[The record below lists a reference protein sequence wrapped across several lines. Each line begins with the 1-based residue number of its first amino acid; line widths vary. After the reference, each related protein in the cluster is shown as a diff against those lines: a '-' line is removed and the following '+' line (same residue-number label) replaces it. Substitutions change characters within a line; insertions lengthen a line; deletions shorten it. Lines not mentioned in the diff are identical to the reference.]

1 MTQKPNLSF
10 DNLGIAPKILEVLD
24 RMQFKVP
31 TPIQHKAIPIA
42 IEGKDIIGIAQTGTG
57 KTLAFAIP
65 IIQRLARTKGCCLVL
80 APTRELAAQV
90 DDIFRKIAS
99 LFGIRTVVV
108 IGGAPIRPQ
117 IAAFKK
123 KPRVIIATPG
133 RLVDHMNQR
142 TVCLA
147 DINVLVLDEADRMLD
162 MGFLPQIRRIL
173 KVIPKD
179 RQTML
184 FSATI
189 PKEVVRIAASY
200 MKLPVH
206 VEVAPSGT
214 AAERIIQELFIVK
227 KDAKKQ
233 LLAKLLGQYHGP
245 VLLFSRTKRGAR
257 KITRYIKRLGY
268 EAAEIHSDRSLGQRR
283 EALEGFKVGKYRIL
297 AATDVAARG
306 IDVVGIELVLN
317 YDLPDD
323 VENYVHRIGRTGR
336 AGHDGRAI
344 SFATPEQG
352 KDVRNIEK
360 LIKTALPI
368 AEHPDLP
375 KEEFF
380 QASQGV
386 RSLPPSPRRRGGHR
400 SGLRRN
406 PGRPK
411 RKQRGITPARVAR
424 ATGER
429 RK

>member
-31 TPIQHKAIPIA
+31 TPIQHKAIPVVIGG
-42 IEGKDIIGIAQTGTG
+42 EDIIGVAQTGTG

-65 IIQRLARTKGCCLVL
+65 IIQRLARTKGRCLVL
-80 APTRELAAQV
+80 TPTRELAIQV
-90 DDIFRKIAS
+90 NDAFRKIAS

-108 IGGAPIRPQ
+108 IGGTPIRPQ

-123 KPRVIIATPG
+123 NPRVIIATPG

-142 TVCLA
+142 TVYLT
-147 DINVLVLDEADRMLD
+147 DVNVLVLDEADRMLD

-189 PKEVVRIAASY
+189 PKEVVEIAASH
-200 MKLPVH
+200 MKLPIH

-214 AAERIIQELFIVK
+214 AAEPIIQELFIVK
-227 KDAKKQ
+227 KAAKKQ
-233 LLAKLLGQYHGP
+233 LLAKLLGQYHGS
-245 VLLFSRTKRGAR
+245 VLLFSRTKIGAR
-257 KITRYIKRLGY
+257 KITRYIRGLGY
-268 EAAEIHSDRSLGQRR
+268 AVAEIHSDRSLGQRR

-297 AATDVAARG
+297 AATDIAARG
-306 IDVVGIELVLN
+306 IDVIGIELVLN

-336 AGHDGRAI
+336 AGHEGRAI

-368 AEHPDLP
+368 VEHPELP
-375 KEEFF
+375 KERFIH
-380 QASQGV
+380 ASQGG
-386 RSLPPSPRRRGGHR
+386 RSFRPSSRRRGRHR
-400 SGLRRN
+400 SGFRR
-406 PGRPK
+406 
-411 RKQRGITPARVAR
+411 QRR
-424 ATGER
+424 
-429 RK
+429 

>member
-31 TPIQHKAIPIA
+31 TPIQHKAIPVA
-42 IEGKDIIGIAQTGTG
+42 IEGEDLIGIAQTGTG

-65 IIQRLARTKGCCLVL
+65 IIQRLVRTKGRCLVL
-80 APTRELAAQV
+80 APTRELAIQV
-90 DDIFRKIAS
+90 NDIFREIAPR
-99 LFGIRTVVV
+99 FGIKTVVV

-117 IAAFKK
+117 ITAFKK
-123 KPRVIIATPG
+123 NPRVIIATPG
-133 RLVDHMNQR
+133 RLVDHMSQR

-189 PKEVVRIAASY
+189 PKEVVGIAAAY
-200 MKLPVH
+200 MKLPINI
-206 VEVAPSGT
+206 EVAPSGT
-214 AAERIIQELFIVK
+214 AAEHIIQKLFIVK
-227 KDAKKQ
+227 RDTKKQ

-245 VLLFSRTKRGAR
+245 VLLFSRTKIGAR
-257 KITRYIKRLGY
+257 KITRYIRGLGY
-268 EAAEIHSDRSLGQRR
+268 TVAEIHSDRSLVQRR
-283 EALEGFKVGKYRIL
+283 KALEGFKVGKYRIL
-297 AATDVAARG
+297 VATDVAARG

-323 VENYVHRIGRTGR
+323 VEHYVHRIGRTGR
-336 AGHDGRAI
+336 AGHEGCAI

-352 KDVRNIEK
+352 KEVRNIEN
-360 LIKTALPI
+360 LIRTALPI

-375 KEEFF
+375 KEKFI

-386 RSLPPSPRRRGGHR
+386 RSFRVSARRQGRHR
-400 SGLRRN
+400 SGFRR
-406 PGRPK
+406 
-411 RKQRGITPARVAR
+411 QRR
-424 ATGER
+424 
-429 RK
+429 

>member
-1 MTQKPNLSF
+1 MTQKSNLSF

-31 TPIQHKAIPIA
+31 TPIQHKAIPVA
-42 IEGKDIIGIAQTGTG
+42 IEGKDIIGVAQTGTG
-57 KTLAFAIP
+57 KTLSFAIP
-65 IIQRLARTKGCCLVL
+65 IIQRLARTKGRCLVL
-80 APTRELAAQV
+80 APTRELAIQV
-90 DDIFRKIAS
+90 NDTFREIAPR
-99 LFGIRTVVV
+99 FGIKTVVV

-117 IAAFKK
+117 IVAFKK
-123 KPRVIIATPG
+123 NPRVIIATPG

-173 KVIPKD
+173 KVISKD

-189 PKEVVRIAASY
+189 PKEVVEIATSY

-227 KDAKKQ
+227 KDAKK
-233 LLAKLLGQYHGP
+233 KLLTKLLRQYHGS
-245 VLLFSRTKRGAR
+245 VLLFSRTKIGAR
-257 KITRYIKRLGY
+257 KITRYIREQGY
-268 EAAEIHSDRSLGQRR
+268 TTAEIHSDRSLNQRR

-297 AATDVAARG
+297 VATDIAARG

-336 AGHDGRAI
+336 AGHEGRAI

-360 LIKTALPI
+360 LIKVALPI
-368 AEHPDLP
+368 VEHHELP
-375 KEEFF
+375 KEKFI

-386 RSLPPSPRRRGGHR
+386 RSFRFRPRKRGRHR
-400 SGLRRN
+400 SGFRR
-406 PGRPK
+406 
-411 RKQRGITPARVAR
+411 QRM
-424 ATGER
+424 
-429 RK
+429 